1 MNERKARI
9 KTFGE
14 VRENKT
20 GGLEFTYFVIEL
32 AEEFDRTDIG
42 LLTLVKERIEKEIES
57 LKRSEPPLVLDLQG
71 RAGTD
76 GTVH

>member
-1 MNERKARI
+1 MKKRKAII

-14 VRENKT
+14 IRENKT

-57 LKRSEPPLVLDLQG
+57 LKRSEPAEVLDLG
-71 RAGTD
+71 EHIGTD
-76 GTVH
+76 GIVH